1 MYILKAIRRC
11 LMHILEAGTA
21 VGSLLGGFIF
31 QNYGGAIMYRSF
43 GIYTLIFG
51 ILYSSIH
58 AFMDRK
64 KTMTR
69 KGNF

>member
-1 MYILKAIRRC
+1 M
-11 LMHILEAGTA
+11 EAGTS

-31 QNYGGAIMYRSF
+31 QNYGGATMYRSF

-51 ILYSSIH
+51 IFYSSIH

-64 KTMTR
+64 KKLNR
-69 KGNF
+69 KGNYNSLRT